1 MTVFDPA
8 TGLTSGFRPRIS
20 VPMASLLGFVMLAL
34 VSWASILLDGNSG
47 FSELFK
53 AKTWADVWDFIGQ
66 LLGSGTDRT
75 PAFLDL
81 ASWRGVL
88 RLSLETLAMSVLA
101 IGFAAIAV
109 LLTFLPAARNVAFG
123 ELSGSRS
130 LVGVAAFVVMRGV
143 FVFTRGV
150 PELLW
155 AMLIVFILSPG
166 VLPGALALGL
176 HNYGILG
183 KLSAEV
189 VEDMD
194 PRPARA
200 LRTAG
205 AGNFQMLLYGVLP
218 QVLPQFLTYML
229 YRWEVIIRTTIVV
242 GFVAA
247 GGLGREF
254 RLSMSWFQYDKVM
267 LLLICYLLL
276 VLGVDLV
283 SAWLRRLAR

>member
-1 MTVFDPA
+1 
-8 TGLTSGFRPRIS
+8 
-20 VPMASLLGFVMLAL
+20 MASALTFIGLA
-34 VSWASILLDGNSG
+34 VISWASILLAGNSG
-47 FSELFK
+47 FSDLFQP
-53 AKTWADVWDFIGQ
+53 KTWSNAWAFVGE
-66 LLGSGTDRT
+66 LLGRGSDNT
-75 PAFLDL
+75 PAFLNL
-81 ASWRGVL
+81 ESWGNAV

-101 IGFAAIAV
+101 IVFASVPV

-130 LVGVAAFVVMRGV
+130 LISIVLFVVMRGA
-143 FVFTRGV
+143 FVITRGI

-155 AMLIVFILSPG
+155 AMLIVFVFTPG
-166 VLPGALALGL
+166 ILPGAIALGL

-189 VEDMD
+189 VEDLD
-194 PRPARA
+194 PRPSRA

-205 AGNFQMLLYGVLP
+205 ASNLQMLLYGALP

-229 YRWEVIIRTTIVV
+229 YRWEVVIRTTIVV

-254 RLSMSWFQYDKVM
+254 RLSMSFFQYDEVM
-267 LLLICYLLL
+267 LLLMCYLLL
-276 VLGVDLV
+276 VLGVDLI
-283 SAWLRRLAR
+283 ATWLRRLVR

>member
-1 MTVFDPA
+1 MTGDDPFA
-8 TGLTSGFRPRIS
+8 KIKSGSRLRIS
-20 VPMASLLGFVMLAL
+20 IPMASLLGFFVLAI
-34 VSWASILLDGNSG
+34 VSWASILLDGDSG
-47 FSELFK
+47 FSELLDSG
-53 AKTWADVWDFIGQ
+53 AWSNVWDFIGQ
-66 LLGSGTDRT
+66 LFGKGSDRT
-75 PAFLDL
+75 PAFLEL
-81 ASWRGVL
+81 SSWREAL
-88 RLSLETLAMSVLA
+88 RLSLDTLAMSVLA
-101 IGFAAIAV
+101 IGFAATAV

-130 LVGVAAFVVMRGV
+130 LAGSAAFHIMRGV
-143 FVFTRGV
+143 FVFTRGI

-166 VLPGALALGL
+166 ILPGALALGL
-176 HNYGILG
+176 HNYGLLG

-189 VEDMD
+189 VEDID

-200 LRTAG
+200 LRSAG
-205 AGNFQMLLYGVLP
+205 ASNLQMLLYGVLP
-218 QVLPQFLTYML
+218 QVLPQFMTYVL

-267 LLLICYLLL
+267 LLLMCYLLL
-276 VLGVDLV
+276 VLGVDLIAV
-283 SAWLRRLAR
+283 WLRRLAR

>member
-1 MTVFDPA
+1 MTVFDPS
-8 TGLTSGFRPRIS
+8 TRQTSGFKPRIS
-20 VPMASLLGFVMLAL
+20 VPKASLLGFLVLAV
-34 VSWASILLDGNSG
+34 VSWASILLDGDSG
-47 FSELFK
+47 FSELFESN
-53 AKTWADVWDFIGQ
+53 TWANVWDFIGQ
-66 LLGSGTDRT
+66 LLGRGTDRT

-81 ASWRGVL
+81 ASWRIAL

-123 ELSGSRS
+123 ELSGNRS
-130 LVGVAAFVVMRGV
+130 LIGGTAFVVMRGV
-143 FVFTRGV
+143 FVFTRGI

-155 AMLIVFILSPG
+155 AMLIVFIFSPG
-166 VLPGALALGL
+166 ILPGAIALGI

-189 VEDMD
+189 VEDID
-194 PRPARA
+194 PKPARA

-205 AGNFQMLLYGVLP
+205 ASNFQMLLYGVLP
-218 QVLPQFLTYML
+218 QALPQFLTYML

-267 LLLICYLLL
+267 LLLMCYLLL

-283 SAWLRRLAR
+283 AAWLRRLAR

>member
-1 MTVFDPA
+1 MTGDDPFA
-8 TGLTSGFRPRIS
+8 KIKSGSRLRIS
-20 VPMASLLGFVMLAL
+20 IPMASLLGFFVLAI
-34 VSWASILLDGNSG
+34 VSWASILLDGDSG
-47 FSELFK
+47 FSELLDSGAWSK
-53 AKTWADVWDFIGQ
+53 VWDFIGQ
-66 LLGSGTDRT
+66 LFGKGSDRT
-75 PAFLDL
+75 PAFLEL
-81 ASWRGVL
+81 SSWREAL
-88 RLSLETLAMSVLA
+88 RLSLDTLAMSVLA
-101 IGFAAIAV
+101 IGFAATAV

-130 LVGVAAFVVMRGV
+130 LAGSAAFHIMRGV
-143 FVFTRGV
+143 FVFTRGI

-166 VLPGALALGL
+166 ILPGALALGL
-176 HNYGILG
+176 HNYGLLG

-189 VEDMD
+189 VEDID

-200 LRTAG
+200 LRSAG
-205 AGNFQMLLYGVLP
+205 ASNLQMLLYGVLP
-218 QVLPQFLTYML
+218 QVLPQFMTYVL

-267 LLLICYLLL
+267 LLLMCYLLL
-276 VLGVDLV
+276 VLGVDLIAV
-283 SAWLRRLAR
+283 WLRRLAR

>member
-1 MTVFDPA
+1 MTGDDPFA
-8 TGLTSGFRPRIS
+8 KIKSGSRLRIS
-20 VPMASLLGFVMLAL
+20 IPMASLLGFFVLAI
-34 VSWASILLDGNSG
+34 VSWASILLDGDSG
-47 FSELFK
+47 FSELLDSG
-53 AKTWADVWDFIGQ
+53 AWSNVWDFIGQ
-66 LLGSGTDRT
+66 LFGKGSDRT
-75 PAFLDL
+75 PAFLEL
-81 ASWRGVL
+81 SSWREAL
-88 RLSLETLAMSVLA
+88 RLSLDTLAMSVLA
-101 IGFAAIAV
+101 IGFAATAV

-130 LVGVAAFVVMRGV
+130 LAGSAAFHIMRGV
-143 FVFTRGV
+143 FVFTRGI

-166 VLPGALALGL
+166 ILPGALALGL
-176 HNYGILG
+176 HNYGLLG

-189 VEDMD
+189 VEDID

-200 LRTAG
+200 LRSAG
-205 AGNFQMLLYGVLP
+205 ASNLQMFLYGVLP
-218 QVLPQFLTYML
+218 QVLPQFMTYVL

-267 LLLICYLLL
+267 LLLMCYLLL
-276 VLGVDLV
+276 VLGVDLIAV
-283 SAWLRRLAR
+283 WLRRLAR

>member
-1 MTVFDPA
+1 MISYDPKTSVH
-8 TGLTSGFRPRIS
+8 TGSRLKIS
-20 VPMASLLGFVMLAL
+20 VPMASLLGFFVLAT
-34 VSWASILLDGNSG
+34 VSWASILLDGDSG
-47 FSELFK
+47 FSDLFDSG
-53 AKTWADVWDFIGQ
+53 TWSNVWDFIGQ
-66 LLGSGTDRT
+66 LFGRGLDRT

-81 ASWRGVL
+81 SSWREAL
-88 RLSLETLAMSVLA
+88 RLSLDTLAMSVVA

-123 ELSGSRS
+123 ELSGNRS
-130 LVGVAAFVVMRGV
+130 LVGAAAFHVMRGV

-155 AMLIVFILSPG
+155 AMLIVFVLSPG
-166 VLPGALALGL
+166 ILPGALALGL
-176 HNYGILG
+176 HNYGLLG

-189 VEDMD
+189 VEDID

-200 LRTAG
+200 LRAAG
-205 AGNFQMLLYGVLP
+205 ASNLQMLLYGVLP

-267 LLLICYLLL
+267 LLLMCYLLL
-276 VLGVDLV
+276 VLGVDLIA
-283 SAWLRRLAR
+283 AWLRRLAR

>member
-1 MTVFDPA
+1 MVGGAAF
-8 TGLTSGFRPRIS
+8 
-20 VPMASLLGFVMLAL
+20 FVMRA
-34 VSWASILLDGNSG
+34 
-47 FSELFK
+47 
-53 AKTWADVWDFIGQ
+53 
-66 LLGSGTDRT
+66 
-75 PAFLDL
+75 
-81 ASWRGVL
+81 
-88 RLSLETLAMSVLA
+88 
-101 IGFAAIAV
+101 
-109 LLTFLPAARNVAFG
+109 
-123 ELSGSRS
+123 
-130 LVGVAAFVVMRGV
+130 V

-155 AMLIVFILSPG
+155 AMLIVFVFSPG
-166 VLPGALALGL
+166 VLPGALALAV

-189 VEDMD
+189 VEDLD

-254 RLSMSWFQYDKVM
+254 RLSMSWFQYDKV
-267 LLLICYLLL
+267 I
-276 VLGVDLV
+276 
-283 SAWLRRLAR
+283 LRR